1 MRQLNLYIR
10 HPINNGC
17 TAALLLVFSS
27 LLLAEPLLS
36 LNRVET
42 IALNDDPILQA
53 SELRALSASQRA
65 IAEGQLADPTFNLGL
80 FNVPT
85 DNFDIN
91 KNPTTQLR
99 LGVSQQLAKGDS
111 LRLKTL
117 QGEYVAVAQR
127 ERGAFLR
134 RSLLKDVRLQFLEV
148 LYQQKALNILREN
161 RRYFVD
167 LLTNSNHLYAVGR
180 ANQQAVLQA
189 KLELSRLDDQI
200 NQGLNQFEIDRA
212 VLAKW
217 VPLANNA
224 NLLDSLPELPNF
236 SSLEN
241 LEQNLQKHPAI
252 AIEDAYIAIAKQ
264 GVHLAEEQYKPAY
277 SLGVEYRKRFGN
289 EPSGSE
295 RADMLAAMLSV
306 EMPIFTEKRQ
316 DKHLA
321 ARQYDYQAV
330 KLKRLDSLRD
340 IRQKLRREYGNWLRL
355 QQRSARYD
363 QQLLKQAAAH
373 TSAALSAYQSGVV
386 DFSTLMYARISEL
399 ETRLHACR
407 VAIDLLKA
415 QSNVLFY
422 SVEKTQTE
430 QGSKYVQQ

>member
-1 MRQLNLYIR
+1 MCQLNFNSIYLISK
-10 HPINNGC
+10 GGV
-17 TAALLLVFSS
+17 ALVWLLLSTSV
-27 LLLAEPLLS
+27 LAEPALT
-36 LNRVET
+36 LNKAQT
-42 IALNDDPILQA
+42 QALHNDPILQA
-53 SELRALSASQRA
+53 SELRVLSASQRA

-117 QGEYVAVAQR
+117 QGEYAAVAQR
-127 ERGAFLR
+127 ERGVFLR
-134 RSLLKDVRLQFLEV
+134 RNLLKDVRLQFLET
-148 LYQQKALNILREN
+148 LYQQKALTILREN
-161 RRYFVD
+161 RRYFAD
-167 LLTNSNHLYAVGR
+167 ILTNSNHLYAVGR

-212 VLAKW
+212 LLAKW
-217 VPLANNA
+217 VPLANDA
-224 NLLDSLPELPNF
+224 NLLDELPRLPNVA
-236 SSLEN
+236 SLES

-264 GVHLAEEQYKPAY
+264 GVQLAQEQYKPAY
-277 SLGVEYRKRFGN
+277 NLGVEYRKRFGN
-289 EPSGSE
+289 EPNGSE
-295 RADMLAAMLSV
+295 RADVLAAMLSV

-316 DKHLA
+316 DKRLA

-355 QQRSARYD
+355 QQRATRYD

-415 QSNVLFY
+415 QSSVLFY
-422 SVEKTQTE
+422 SVVSTQAE
-430 QGSKYVQQ
+430 QGYQHAQ